1 VTVTIGLDV
10 GGTKIAAGLVD
21 DHGTVLARARHA
33 TPSRDANAS
42 VTVMADL
49 VRYLAAQAKSK
60 GLPEPEAIGVG
71 AAALVDVSRR
81 VVLFTANLGWQD
93 VPLAELLEKA
103 SGLPVVVEN
112 DANAACWGEFQ
123 FGAGR
128 ASDFVACVTVG
139 TGLGGGL
146 VDGGRLLR
154 GAYGIAAEIGH
165 VIKVPNGLPCGCG
178 RRGCWEQYA
187 SGNALVRVARGMAAE
202 RRTEAANLL
211 QRGDGTPEGVQGQHI
226 TAAAQAG
233 DPVAVAAFQQIG
245 GWLGRGLADLAA
257 LVDPELFVIG
267 GGVIDAGELLLGPAR
282 IAFEQNLVGAGHRP
296 VAGVVAAQLGNDA
309 GIVGAADLAR
319 VRGRFV

>member
-1 VTVTIGLDV
+1 MTVTIGLDV

-21 DHGTVLARARHA
+21 EDGTVLAHARHT
-33 TPSRDANAS
+33 TPSRDADAS

-49 VRYLAAQAKSK
+49 VHDLAAQAQAQ
-60 GLPEPEAIGVG
+60 GLPEPAAIGVG
-71 AAALVDVSRR
+71 VAALVDASRR

-93 VPLAELLEKA
+93 VPLAERLEQA
-103 SGLPVVVEN
+103 TGLPVVVEN
-112 DANAACWGEFQ
+112 DANAACWGEFK

-128 ASDFVACVTVG
+128 DSDFVACVTVG

-146 VDGGRLLR
+146 VDEGRLVR
-154 GAYGIAAEIGH
+154 GAFGIAAEIGH
-165 VIKVPNGLPCGCG
+165 LTKVPDGLPCGCG

-187 SGNALVRVARGMAAE
+187 SGNALVRVARGLAAE
-202 RRTEAANLL
+202 RRTEAADLL

-226 TAAAQAG
+226 TAAAHAG
-233 DPVAVAAFQQIG
+233 DPVAVAAFEQVG
-245 GWLGRGLADLAA
+245 SWLGRGLADLAA
-257 LVDPELFVIG
+257 LLDPELFVIG

-309 GIVGAADLAR
+309 GVVGAADLAR
-319 VRGRFV
+319 VR